1 MKLSESYKLWHECFT
16 HLPKLTKYT
25 LGTKID
31 NLFTDCLELALM
43 ASYAPRSEK
52 PAIIQNLAVK
62 LDSVKFFLK
71 ILWEQKALDHKK
83 YALLSAPIGEIGKM
97 VGGWLKFIKT

>member
-1 MKLSESYKLWHECFT
+1 
-16 HLPKLTKYT
+16 
-25 LGTKID
+25 
-31 NLFTDCLELALM
+31 M
-43 ASYAPRSEK
+43 ASYAPRAEK
-52 PAIIQNLAVK
+52 PTIIQNLAVK

-83 YALLSAPIGEIGKM
+83 YALLSAPISEIGKM